1 MKKNAFTVVYCIF
14 FNSKSIINSKSIM
27 NHYNI
32 LINFLTK
39 YLFILNAASD
49 GWSICYIG
57 GNRFEFYKKIGLNIN
72 KQIIGNK
79 YINRKLDNI
88 LRLKT
93 FCL

>member
-1 MKKNAFTVVYCIF
+1 MFLNALTVEYCIF
-14 FNSKSIINSKSIM
+14 FNSKCIM
-27 NHYNI
+27 NKHNI

-57 GNRFEFYKKIGLNIN
+57 GNRFEFCKKIGLDIN
-72 KQIIGNK
+72 KQLIDNK

-88 LRLKT
+88 YTIIKN
-93 FCL
+93 